1 MSILLTDGRW
11 KIDAAPQGARMD
23 LAHGPSSIQAID
35 PARHPSLAGREDVK
49 RAISHEASAAGLHTR
64 HSFPQLM
71 LKNDTRMQQLGNT
84 KADQL
89 YRIVHICKC
98 SKFELANVHAGP
110 LVMGAAA
117 ALALAAAGLED

>member
-49 RAISHEASAAGLHTR
+49 RAMSHEASACLDILHNSKCRLT
-64 HSFPQLM
+64 
-71 LKNDTRMQQLGNT
+71 MQT
-84 KADQL
+84 
-89 YRIVHICKC
+89 
-98 SKFELANVHAGP
+98 
-110 LVMGAAA
+110 
-117 ALALAAAGLED
+117 